1 MIHLMLVEPRETVRL
16 NVSLLIQS
24 QFDMKLQAWF
34 SGGGEALKA
43 ISGCSPQVILVG
55 RLLPDMDGFEFCKKI
70 AVTYPEIRR
79 VVLSDVVDLQ
89 MVNDAMAALVSGLVV
104 CKDARE
110 RTLLKAIREVSANG
124 FYWDPNA
131 LNV

>member
-34 SGGGEALKA
+34 ANGEEALKA
-43 ISGCSPQVILVG
+43 VPTWNPHVILVG
-55 RLLPDMDGFEFCKKI
+55 RRLRDMDGFEFCKKI
-70 AVTYPEIRR
+70 ARVYPDIRR
-79 VVLSDVVDLQ
+79 VVLSDAIDLQ
-89 MVNDAMAALVSGLVV
+89 TVNDAMAALVSGLVV
-104 CKDARE
+104 CTEARE
-110 RTLLKAIREVSANG
+110 RTVLKAIREVSVNG
-124 FYWDPNA
+124 FYWDPDA